1 MSQKKRKPPIRMCI
15 GCRERFDKRELI
27 RVVRTPEGEIVI
39 DDTGKKS
46 GRGAY
51 ICPGSSKCLTRA
63 IKSKALERVLER
75 PIDEE
80 LYDRLKAQ
88 IDEG

>member
-1 MSQKKRKPPIRMCI
+1 MTQKKRKPPMRMCI

-27 RVVRTPEGEIVI
+27 RVVRTPEGEVVI

-51 ICPGSSKCLTRA
+51 LCPGSSKCLTRA
-63 IKSKALERVLER
+63 MKSKALERMLEVT
-75 PIDEE
+75 IDDAVYEK
-80 LYDRLKAQ
+80 LKEQ

>member
-1 MSQKKRKPPIRMCI
+1 MCI